1 MSSEP
6 RGGQCWLLVSNN
18 REPRG
23 KVGVA
28 TFLGVW
34 MNFRSFPSG
43 RLWPGCGWGEG
54 EDACRQQGGGVRR
67 AMDPEWDS
75 AVKGSLGLKAALAAP
90 LTYSFSD

>member
-43 RLWPGCGWGEG
+43 RLWPGCPDVDGGKGRMPAGSREEESGGQWTQSGI
-54 EDACRQQGGGVRR
+54 QQ
-67 AMDPEWDS
+67 
-75 AVKGSLGLKAALAAP
+75 
-90 LTYSFSD
+90 